1 MPENFF
7 LLAPKPVCACVRAYV
22 CVCACVRARD
32 KCGEALCVKWPRN
45 VCCSVQKL
53 HRVHMHAPVPPQCM
67 QHAHAAPQDCGRL
80 PGHPAPDSAALQS
93 WMQEMNTPTP
103 GRTLTQHRKIAVN
116 FRDTAL
122 LKVRAAACTCEVH
135 LMLVTSGGDGSQHT
149 AMGKYCD
156 CSHIMHPMSSRPQW
170 ALGVV

>member
-1 MPENFF
+1 MH
-7 LLAPKPVCACVRAYV
+7 VCVRTCACVRA
-22 CVCACVRARD
+22 CVHGISVEKRCASNGPAM
-32 KCGEALCVKWPRN
+32 CG
-45 VCCSVQKL
+45 SVQKL